1 MVQDNNTQED
11 GGDGS
16 DWSRRNVLKITGAG
30 ASIAALGGV
39 SMVGTG
45 QEDGETETPTGT
57 ETETPTGTETA
68 DDSAVVD
75 DLIDPT
81 FGYPLAAD
89 ETGSV
94 DIDTVVESDQLE
106 GEDGVHEGFPLQP
119 GPEGGEFPV
128 EFIFDPVG
136 LQVTPDQVVHFL
148 SVVGEHTV
156 SAFDEKYAN
165 PQLTIPTRV
174 PEESPGFTSPP
185 IVDGESW
192 LYQFATPGV
201 YDILCLPHYFF
212 GMVMRVVVFDP
223 EEDDIEDEAFSVE
236 PLSEG
241 PPNTQAVLNA
251 PELDPA
257 NIVEAGEVAWAD
269 LTLEVP
275 EPEPPEGTPGEGTPA
290 EESPTGTPGDETP
303 TGTPI
308 GSPTET
314 PGDETPTGGG
324 TSTEEPGE

>member
-1 MVQDNNTQED
+1 MVQDNNTQD
-11 GGDGS
+11 NDGDGS
-16 DWSRRNVLKITGAG
+16 DWSRRNVLKITGAST
-30 ASIAALGGV
+30 SIAALGGM

-45 QEDGETETPTGT
+45 QEDDEETGTETQTETGT
-57 ETETPTGTETA
+57 ETETATETA
-68 DDSAVVD
+68 DDSAFVN

-94 DIDTVVESDQLE
+94 DIDTVVESNQLE
-106 GEDGVHEGFPLQP
+106 GEDGAHEGFPLRP
-119 GPEGGEFPV
+119 SPEGGEFPV
-128 EFIFDPVG
+128 EFIYDPVG
-136 LQVTPDQVVHFL
+136 LQVTPDQVVHFP
-148 SVVGEHTV
+148 SVVGEHTIT
-156 SAFDEKYAN
+156 AFDEKYAN
-165 PQLTIPTRV
+165 PQLAVPTRV

-223 EEDDIEDEAFSVE
+223 EEDSIEDEAFSVE

-241 PPNTQAVLNA
+241 PPNAQAVLNA

-257 NIVEAGEVAWAD
+257 NIVEAGEIAWAD

-275 EPEPPEGTPGEGTPA
+275 EPEPPE
-290 EESPTGTPGDETP
+290 ETP
-303 TGTPI
+303 TGTP
-308 GSPTET
+308 GEET
-314 PGDETPTGGG
+314 PTGTPGEETPTGTSGDETPTE
-324 TSTEEPGE
+324 SPES